1 MLRIKRYYTAL
12 DRYRRSK
19 GYGIHSPFAFRFVL
33 KVLRE
38 RSGYYAYQ
46 TIRDGRNL
54 ALVRMVE
61 EGISSRKVLSNK
73 NARLIFRVVNFFNP
87 TAIIQFGSNYGVS
100 AICALSASS
109 KSQLWL
115 LEPKARE
122 YSIVKDVVQGNS
134 ARIHAF
140 GNVDDCISNYLQVV
154 EHPFVIV
161 NAVAADNLPAVAQFL
176 QTVVGRNGVIVMRNM
191 ASSSEVYS
199 LWSGV
204 VRSMEYGMSFTN
216 GKIGVIVANRKLPLQ
231 QFSLWF

>member
-154 EHPFVIV
+154 ERPFVIV

-204 VRSMEYGMSFTN
+204 IRSMEYGMSFTN

>member
-140 GNVDDCISNYLQVV
+140 GNVDDCINNYSQVV
-154 EHPFVIV
+154 ERPFVIV
-161 NAVAADNLPAVAQFL
+161 NAVTADNLPAVAQFL
-176 QTVVGRNGVIVMRNM
+176 QTVVGHNGVIVMRNM
-191 ASSSEVYS
+191 ASSSEVYN

>member
-154 EHPFVIV
+154 ERPFVIV
-161 NAVAADNLPAVAQFL
+161 NAVTADNLPAVAQFL

-191 ASSSEVYS
+191 ASSSEVYN

>member
-154 EHPFVIV
+154 ERPFGIV

>member
-154 EHPFVIV
+154 ERPFVIV
-161 NAVAADNLPAVAQFL
+161 NAVAADNLPAVTQFL

-191 ASSSEVYS
+191 ASSSEIYS

>member
-1 MLRIKRYYTAL
+1 MLKIKRYYTAL

-87 TAIIQFGSNYGVS
+87 S
-100 AICALSASS
+100 ANPTTPSLHKI
-109 KSQLWL
+109 
-115 LEPKARE
+115 P
-122 YSIVKDVVQGNS
+122 V
-134 ARIHAF
+134 
-140 GNVDDCISNYLQVV
+140 
-154 EHPFVIV
+154 
-161 NAVAADNLPAVAQFL
+161 
-176 QTVVGRNGVIVMRNM
+176 
-191 ASSSEVYS
+191 SSSTINS
-199 LWSGV
+199 LLID
-204 VRSMEYGMSFTN
+204 F
-216 GKIGVIVANRKLPLQ
+216 Q
-231 QFSLWF
+231 

>member
-154 EHPFVIV
+154 ERPFVIV
-161 NAVAADNLPAVAQFL
+161 NAVTADNLPAVAQFL

>member
-154 EHPFVIV
+154 ERPFVIV
-161 NAVAADNLPAVAQFL
+161 NAVAADNLPAVTQFL

-191 ASSSEVYS
+191 ASSSEVYN

>member
-154 EHPFVIV
+154 ERPFVIV
-161 NAVAADNLPAVAQFL
+161 NAVAADNLSAVAQFL

-191 ASSSEVYS
+191 ASSSEVYN

>member
-154 EHPFVIV
+154 ERPFVIV

>member
-154 EHPFVIV
+154 ERPFVIV

-191 ASSSEVYS
+191 ASSSEVYN

>member
-140 GNVDDCISNYLQVV
+140 GNVDGCISNYLQVV
-154 EHPFVIV
+154 ERPFVIV

>member
-1 MLRIKRYYTAL
+1 MLKIKRYYTAL

-87 TAIIQFGSNYGVS
+87 SAIIQFGSNYGVS

-154 EHPFVIV
+154 ERPFVIV
-161 NAVAADNLPAVAQFL
+161 NAVTADNLPAVAQFL

-191 ASSSEVYS
+191 ASSTEVYS

-216 GKIGVIVANRKLPLQ
+216 GKIGVTVANRKLPLQ

>member
-115 LEPKARE
+115 LEPKTRE

-154 EHPFVIV
+154 ERPFVIV

>member
-154 EHPFVIV
+154 ERPFVIV
-161 NAVAADNLPAVAQFL
+161 NAVAADNLSAVAQFL

>member
-154 EHPFVIV
+154 ERPFVIV

-199 LWSGV
+199 L
-204 VRSMEYGMSFTN
+204 
-216 GKIGVIVANRKLPLQ
+216 
-231 QFSLWF
+231 

>member
-1 MLRIKRYYTAL
+1 MLKIKRYYTAL

-87 TAIIQFGSNYGVS
+87 SAIIQFGSNYGVS

-140 GNVDDCISNYLQVV
+140 GNVGDCIDSYLQA
-154 EHPFVIV
+154 EERPFVIV
-161 NAVAADNLPAVAQFL
+161 NGVSVDNLPAVGQFL
-176 QTVVGRNGVIVMRNM
+176 KTVVR
-191 ASSSEVYS
+191 A
-199 LWSGV
+199 
-204 VRSMEYGMSFTN
+204 
-216 GKIGVIVANRKLPLQ
+216 
-231 QFSLWF
+231 

>member
-154 EHPFVIV
+154 ERPFVIV
-161 NAVAADNLPAVAQFL
+161 NAVAADNLPAVTQFL

>member
-154 EHPFVIV
+154 ERPFVIV

-204 VRSMEYGMSFTN
+204 VRSMKYGMSFTN

>member
-154 EHPFVIV
+154 ERPFVIV
-161 NAVAADNLPAVAQFL
+161 NAVAADNLSAVAQFL

-204 VRSMEYGMSFTN
+204 IRSMEYGMSFTN

>member
-1 MLRIKRYYTAL
+1 MLKIKRYYTAL

-100 AICALSASS
+100 AICALLASS

-154 EHPFVIV
+154 ERPFVIV

>member
-1 MLRIKRYYTAL
+1 MLKIKRYYTAL

-87 TAIIQFGSNYGVS
+87 SAIIQFGSNYGVS

-140 GNVDDCISNYLQVV
+140 GNVGDCIDSYLQA
-154 EHPFVIV
+154 EERPFVIV
-161 NAVAADNLPAVAQFL
+161 NGVSVDNLPAVDQFL
-176 QTVVGRNGVIVMRNM
+176 KTVVGNNGVIVMRNM
-191 ASSSEVYS
+191 ASSSEVYG

-204 VRSMEYGMSFTN
+204 IRSMEYGMSFTN
-216 GKIGVIVANRKLPLQ
+216 GKIGVVVASRKLPLQ
-231 QFSLWF
+231 HFSLWF

>member
-154 EHPFVIV
+154 ERPFVIV
-161 NAVAADNLPAVAQFL
+161 NAVAADNLPAVVQFL

-191 ASSSEVYS
+191 ASSSEIYS